1 VVYSEF
7 GSAPVAHMEKI
18 DERTYKFAQR
28 ILRLVVSMTP
38 NASSDVLGRQLLRSG
53 TSVGADVEEAYAAI
67 SQREFAQ
74 KMSIALKEA
83 RETHSWLRLIRDAK
97 LVPANRID
105 SLIQEALEIKLI
117 LGKTVMT
124 SKKLNGNR

>member
-1 VVYSEF
+1 
-7 GSAPVAHMEKI
+7 MEKI